1 MPRLVPIFAALL
13 ALAHVAHAQT
23 PAYCPAS
30 PPQCDDTTTLC
41 GSVPCIQNPI
51 YVSAAD
57 TQVPVLHRL
66 GKKLRGQV
74 DNTGTPTPITIV
86 YVPNGS
92 CTNLANMYATPTKFP
107 VGTAGGPFFIPADTT
122 FDVTAKTACPCSL
135 PAPNT
140 LQSDMGITIVNP
152 DNVSCPTNP
161 ANPPAGLKVTK
172 GPVQGMTFV
181 VPFDSGTMAGSS
193 QKAITAEEAYLVL
206 GLGAN
211 GSQVPPWSDI
221 NYIYGRPSSKGTQ
234 ISIGANIKVPAA
246 KWKLVQDTNHLIDQS
261 STMAST
267 IAGLTG
273 DPNAEK
279 VLGILGTEIYDKN
292 RAKIHALA
300 FRAFNQLHAYWP
312 DSKLSTFD
320 KQNIRDGHYVLWSY
334 VQYVAPTTPKPEVQL
349 IIDSLTGAATD
360 VKYNNGTANV
370 DADPMDDVIASG
382 LVPICGMKVQRQAQE
397 GGDLSPYQPTAP
409 CGCYFDS
416 KATGASSCTPC
427 TSTCSGAGQV
437 CRRGFCEAQ

>member
-1 MPRLVPIFAALL
+1 MLL
-13 ALAHVAHAQT
+13 LLGGVARAQT

-30 PPQCDDTTTLC
+30 PPQCDDTTTMC

-74 DNTGTPTPITIV
+74 DGGGTPQPVTII

-92 CTNLANMYATPTKFP
+92 CTNLANIYATPAKFT
-107 VGTAGGPFFIPADTT
+107 VGTSGGPFFIPPDTT

-135 PAPNT
+135 PAPNN
-140 LQSDMGITIVNP
+140 LQSDMAVTIVNP
-152 DNVSCPTNP
+152 DNVSCPSNP
-161 ANPPAGLKVTK
+161 ASPPAGLTVTK

-206 GLGAN
+206 GLGAA
-211 GSQVPPWSDI
+211 SAMVTPWSDI

-246 KWKLVQDTNHLIDQS
+246 KWKLVNDAAHMIDQS

-312 DSKLSTFD
+312 DSKQSTFD
-320 KQNIRDGHYVLWSY
+320 KQNVRDGHYLLWSY
-334 VQYVAPTTPKPEVQL
+334 VQYVAPSTPKAGVQQ
-349 IIDSLTGAATD
+349 IIDGLTGAATN
-360 VKYNNGTANV
+360 VHYSNGSAAL
-370 DADPMDDVIASG
+370 DADPIDDVIASG
-382 LVPICGMKVQRQAQE
+382 LVPICAMKVQRSGQE
-397 GGDLSPYQPTAP
+397 GGDLSTYSPPEP
-409 CGCYFDS
+409 CGCYFD
-416 KATGASSCTPC
+416 KRATGTSSCTAC
-427 TSTCSGAGQV
+427 VTSCPGAGQV
-437 CRRGFCEAQ
+437 CRHGFCEAQ